1 MDLFGRQASGVF
13 LRVRV
18 SRTKS
23 THQERG
29 DEQLLRPWIEK
40 EREVYSNMAVKQSR
54 LTAIGI
60 TGGER
65 NQWFAQ
71 LAGGG
76 ADSRIPR

>member
-13 LRVRV
+13 LRVRA

-40 EREVYSNMAVKQSR
+40 EREVYSNMAVKHDY

-60 TGGER
+60 TEGKMT
-65 NQWFAQ
+65 QWPVW
-71 LAGGG
+71 LEGGG
-76 ADSRIPR
+76 AASRIL